1 MLFFLNF
8 VTGILFVFF
17 WYCSRFYGKCKL
29 FYWPFILLI
38 VAFLSVNRVQNS
50 GSTGGAHYYFIVAF
64 IISVILASKT
74 YQYVILFPLF
84 VGVTGV
90 LFWIEYTHLEWIRQY
105 ASMTERYTDVSLNFV
120 FVQIFSGILV
130 LVLSKSLNQERKK
143 SDRLLLNILPAAV
156 AEELKRKDYATPRH
170 YESATVLFTDFV
182 GFTKFAEKMTPEELI
197 QELDESFR
205 VFDRIVRK
213 NGLEKIKTIGDS
225 YMAVGGIPE
234 SNSTHALDCVLAGQE
249 IQQFMDDLKEDK
261 KLKNLL
267 YFECRLGIHTGPLVA
282 GVVGGHKF
290 AYDVWGDTVNT
301 ASRMESSGEAGR
313 VNMSGTT
320 YELIKHHCECESR
333 GKIQAKNKGE
343 IEMYFL
349 SRAQDSASAQP

>member
-1 MLFFLNF
+1 
-8 VTGILFVFF
+8 
-17 WYCSRFYGKCKL
+17 
-29 FYWPFILLI
+29 
-38 VAFLSVNRVQNS
+38 
-50 GSTGGAHYYFIVAF
+50 
-64 IISVILASKT
+64 
-74 YQYVILFPLF
+74 
-84 VGVTGV
+84 
-90 LFWIEYTHLEWIRQY
+90 
-105 ASMTERYTDVSLNFV
+105 
-120 FVQIFSGILV
+120 
-130 LVLSKSLNQERKK
+130 
-143 SDRLLLNILPAAV
+143 
-156 AEELKRKDYATPRH
+156 
-170 YESATVLFTDFV
+170 
-182 GFTKFAEKMTPEELI
+182 
-197 QELDESFR
+197 
-205 VFDRIVRK
+205 VRK